1 MKPGAIGAVGVS
13 SAGGATQTPSQVF
26 PKAPSQGTAQ
36 PFPQKPPQTS
46 PMMPPVRPM
55 PSTQPLGRPSVQ
67 PSTRQGQ
74 LTQQLSQRPL
84 QQFSPS
90 VQQLPAE
97 QPSTLLPKQASVP
110 PTPVTSTPPI
120 RPIEQA
126 HTPAPM
132 RPSTPQ
138 QQQQPQQQSSLP
150 RPPVGTVS
158 SMPNQGSQT
167 AQQPPVIKPVSPVTP
182 TPMRVTPASSGGS
195 IFPGVS
201 APMKSSAQVTPQPV
215 KPTQSAQ
222 QPQPSKQSISPKE
235 QPGFKPAA
243 PSDVKQSPFRFLP
256 LVVGVLLLVGGLWF
270 VITRFFGGVSAP
282 KTAQNATQNAP
293 VPVKQ
298 TTLTYWGLWE
308 SSPVFDQVIK
318 DFQSQNAGVIINYI
332 QQSPQDYRER
342 LQDALQK
349 GQGPDVF
356 RYHATWVPM
365 LKNQLSFLPSTIMS
379 STEFN
384 QTFYPV
390 AVKQLTTPNGIVGIP
405 LMYDGL
411 GLYYN
416 KQMLQTVNLL
426 PPTQWSDL
434 ETTARALTIR
444 AKDKKISRAGV
455 ALGLTANVDNFSDIL
470 GLLILQ
476 NGGDPSRPSSK
487 LVVDTVKYYTNFNK
501 VLGVWDETLPNSTYA
516 FATEKVAMMIAPS
529 WRAFEVKAINPN
541 LQFAIAPV
549 PQLQGTS
556 VTWGSYWVEGVSK
569 TSKQQELSWKFLKYL
584 SSKEVLLKLYSDA
597 ASKTPRLFGEIYPR
611 VDMANT
617 LASDPYVG
625 AFVSDAPKASSWWMS
640 SRTFD
645 NGINDKI
652 IKYYQDAINTV
663 NSGQGLPADV
673 LKNTEI
679 GVQQVLQ
686 QNP

>member
-1 MKPGAIGAVGVS
+1 
-13 SAGGATQTPSQVF
+13 
-26 PKAPSQGTAQ
+26 
-36 PFPQKPPQTS
+36 
-46 PMMPPVRPM
+46 
-55 PSTQPLGRPSVQ
+55 
-67 PSTRQGQ
+67 
-74 LTQQLSQRPL
+74 
-84 QQFSPS
+84 
-90 VQQLPAE
+90 
-97 QPSTLLPKQASVP
+97 
-110 PTPVTSTPPI
+110 
-120 RPIEQA
+120 
-126 HTPAPM
+126 
-132 RPSTPQ
+132 
-138 QQQQPQQQSSLP
+138 
-150 RPPVGTVS
+150 
-158 SMPNQGSQT
+158 MPNQGSQV
-167 AQQPPVIKPVSPVTP
+167 AQKPAAVKPLSPITP
-182 TPMRVTPASSGGS
+182 TPIRVVPASAGGS
-195 IFPGVS
+195 VPQGVAMPVKIG
-201 APMKSSAQVTPQPV
+201 APVTARPIQPAQQTQPTKPIQPLPFSPQPPIQPAPQQQIP
-215 KPTQSAQ
+215 KQPPTQAL
-222 QPQPSKQSISPKE
+222 QPPKE
-235 QPGFKPAA
+235 QAGFKPAA

-256 LVVGVLLLVGGLWF
+256 LVLGALLLVGGLWF
-270 VITRFFGGVSAP
+270 VITRFFSGMFAP
-282 KTAQNATQNAP
+282 KTTQNTTQNAP
-293 VPVKQ
+293 APVKQ
-298 TTLTYWGLWE
+298 TTLAYWGLWE
-308 SSPVFDQVIK
+308 ASPVLDQVIK
-318 DFQSQNAGVIINYI
+318 DFQTQNAGVIINYV
-332 QQSPQDYRER
+332 QQSPQEYRER

-349 GQGPDVF
+349 GQSPTAQIGTQIGPDVF

-365 LKNQLSFLPSTIMS
+365 LKNQLSALPSNVMS
-379 STEFN
+379 SAEFG

-416 KQMLQTVNLL
+416 KQMFQTANVL

-434 ETTARALTIR
+434 ETTAKAFTVRT
-444 AKDKKISRAGV
+444 KDKKISRAGV
-455 ALGLTANVDNFSDIL
+455 ALGLTSNVDNFSDIL

-487 LVVDTVKYYTNFNK
+487 LVVDTIKYYTNFNR

-541 LQFAIAPV
+541 VQFAIAPV

-556 VTWGSYWVEGVSK
+556 VTWASYWVEGVSK
-569 TSKQQELSWKFLKYL
+569 TSKQQELSWKFLKYM
-584 SSKEVLLKLYSDA
+584 SSKDVLQKLYSDA

-611 VDMANT
+611 VDMAST
-617 LASDPYVG
+617 LATDPYVG

-663 NSGQGLPADV
+663 NAGQGTPEEI

>member
-1 MKPGAIGAVGVS
+1 M
-13 SAGGATQTPSQVF
+13 
-26 PKAPSQGTAQ
+26 
-36 PFPQKPPQTS
+36 
-46 PMMPPVRPM
+46 
-55 PSTQPLGRPSVQ
+55 
-67 PSTRQGQ
+67 
-74 LTQQLSQRPL
+74 
-84 QQFSPS
+84 
-90 VQQLPAE
+90 
-97 QPSTLLPKQASVP
+97 
-110 PTPVTSTPPI
+110 
-120 RPIEQA
+120 
-126 HTPAPM
+126 
-132 RPSTPQ
+132 
-138 QQQQPQQQSSLP
+138 
-150 RPPVGTVS
+150 S
-158 SMPNQGSQT
+158 SMPNQGSQVPQKSV
-167 AQQPPVIKPVSPVTP
+167 AVKPISPIAP
-182 TPMRVTPASSGGS
+182 TPMRVSPISSGGS
-195 IFPGVS
+195 VFPGIPTS
-201 APMKSSAQVTPQPV
+201 EKTGIPIATQP
-215 KPTQSAQ
+215 P
-222 QPQPSKQSISPKE
+222 PKE
-235 QPGFKPAA
+235 QPGFKPAT
-243 PSDVKQSPFRFLP
+243 PNDVKQSPFRFLP
-256 LVVGVLLLVGGLWF
+256 LVLGVLLLVGGLWF
-270 VITRFFGGVSAP
+270 VISRFLSGMSSP
-282 KTAQNATQNAP
+282 KTAQNTTQNAP
-293 VPVKQ
+293 TPVKQ

-308 SSPVFDQVIK
+308 ASPVLDQVIK
-318 DFQSQNAGVIINYI
+318 DFQTQNAGVIINYI
-332 QQSPQDYRER
+332 QQSPQEYRER

-349 GQGPDVF
+349 GQSSTAPNSIQIGPDVF

-365 LKNQLSFLPSTIMS
+365 LKNQLSALPSSVMS

-405 LMYDGL
+405 LMYEGL

-416 KQMLQTVNLL
+416 KQIFQTANVL

-434 ETTARALTIR
+434 EIVAKALTIR
-444 AKDKKISRAGV
+444 SKDKKISRAGV
-455 ALGLTANVDNFSDIL
+455 ALGLTSNVDNFSDIL

-487 LVVDTVKYYTNFNK
+487 LVVDTVKYYTNFNR

-549 PQLQGTS
+549 PQLQGTN
-556 VTWGSYWVEGVSK
+556 VTWASYWVEGVSK
-569 TSKQQELSWKFLKYL
+569 TSKQQEMSWKFLKYL
-584 SSKEVLLKLYSDA
+584 SSKEVLQKLYNDA

-611 VDMANT
+611 VDMAST
-617 LASDPYVG
+617 LATDPYVG
-625 AFVSDAPKASSWWMS
+625 AFMSDAPKASSWWMS

-663 NSGQGLPADV
+663 NAGQGTPEEI

>member
-1 MKPGAIGAVGVS
+1 MADPVMPSVGQPAQPSVSPVSPAMKPGAIGAVGVS
-13 SAGGATQTPSQVF
+13 SASGATQTPSQVF
-26 PKAPSQGTAQ
+26 PKAPSQASSQ
-36 PFPQKPPQTS
+36 PFPQKLPQTS

-55 PSTQPLGRPSVQ
+55 PSTQPIVRPSVQ
-67 PSTRQGQ
+67 PSTQQGQ
-74 LTQQLSQRPL
+74 LTQQPSQRPL

-138 QQQQPQQQSSLP
+138 QPQQPQQQQQQSSL

-270 VITRFFGGVSAP
+270 VITRFFGGVPAP

-349 GQGPDVF
+349 GQSSTAPGEGQTSPDVF

-476 NGGDPSRPSSK
+476 NGGDPS
-487 LVVDTVKYYTNFNK
+487 
-501 VLGVWDETLPNSTYA
+501 
-516 FATEKVAMMIAPS
+516 
-529 WRAFEVKAINPN
+529 
-541 LQFAIAPV
+541 
-549 PQLQGTS
+549 LQGTS

-569 TSKQQELSWKFLKYL
+569 TSKQQELSWKFLKYM
-584 SSKEVLLKLYSDA
+584 SSKDVLQKLYSDA

-652 IKYYQDAINTV
+652 IKYYQDAINAI
-663 NSGQGLPADV
+663 NA
-673 LKNTEI
+673 NTP
-679 GVQQVLQ
+679 VDTLFSSLW
-686 QNP
+686 